1 MNNNRPELPRPD
13 DEAALTGADRSRR
26 RRAVQL
32 ATAALVNTA
41 LATTALL
48 GALEVKLPK
57 AQGD

>member
-1 MNNNRPELPRPD
+1 MNTDRPESLSSDDVRPAND
-13 DEAALTGADRSRR
+13 RR

-32 ATAALVNTA
+32 ATTALVNTA

-48 GALEVKLPK
+48 GALEGKLPR